1 MVGWGVAIAAAG
13 LAHQLWLMVLLLAVA
28 GAADLVSAVLRQSMM
43 LVYAPDR
50 MRGRLQGV
58 NTVVV
63 AGGPRL
69 GDLRAGTMAAGFG
82 GGVAWVA
89 GGLASAVL
97 VVVLAVAFP
106 ALVRYRAA
114 TASSGDRT

>member
-1 MVGWGVAIAAAG
+1 
-13 LAHQLWLMVLLLAVA
+13 
-28 GAADLVSAVLRQSMM
+28 
-43 LVYAPDR
+43 

-58 NTVVV
+58 FTVVV

-69 GDLRAGTMAAGFG
+69 GDLRAGAMAAGFG
-82 GGVAWVA
+82 GEVAWVA

-106 ALVRYRAA
+106 ALLRYRAT
-114 TASSGDRT
+114 TASSDDRA